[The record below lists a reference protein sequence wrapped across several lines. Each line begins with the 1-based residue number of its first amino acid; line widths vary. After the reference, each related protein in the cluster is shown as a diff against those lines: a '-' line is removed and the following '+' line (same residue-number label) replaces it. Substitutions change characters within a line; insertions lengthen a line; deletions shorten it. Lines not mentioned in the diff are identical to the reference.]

1 MNMFGLPIWTVTVDH
16 KAGKELVMK
25 SNLADMKLTIKR
37 RPNIFVE
44 FMKHKET
51 LFLLDTKFNANV
63 IKADLKTVLHMPT
76 GSIFCTSRSAFAG
89 CYNQWNGDFNIHVDL
104 KNKNVFLNKFS
115 INADIKKD
123 SESQFEYEMSTMVS
137 PYVMKMKAPS
147 ILPMVF
153 DDPRRQTLE
162 VTVDHKP
169 GQMLHI
175 ITNAPE
181 MSSFKVTTN
190 GVQRVLE
197 LNGEERVIVDY
208 TKADK
213 KFKQVLHLPNGEQ
226 VTITLDWA
234 TWEPMNNKVNMHIET
249 PTRKLN
255 FNTNYDLTN
264 IKAGRMMVRFHG
276 ENPLVG
282 KFDFMRNGNWRVD
295 ANQIDAQWN
304 GKANFAKGPLAV
316 FSPIDT
322 TSTLNFDFGSM
333 ETGGL
338 MPTRLMPSGME
349 KPISPRVN
357 LVFSPPLTLHPPS
370 TLTLAAWSSMPTLTR
385 SLLVRSGASVFLRTR
400 STFQV
405 ADREKTSAFFSAQNK
420 KYKKIC
426 TWYKNHKNL
435 IYYSV

>member
-1 MNMFGLPIWTVTVDH
+1 
-16 KAGKELVMK
+16 
-25 SNLADMKLTIKR
+25 
-37 RPNIFVE
+37 
-44 FMKHKET
+44 
-51 LFLLDTKFNANV
+51 
-63 IKADLKTVLHMPT
+63 
-76 GSIFCTSRSAFAG
+76 
-89 CYNQWNGDFNIHVDL
+89 
-104 KNKNVFLNKFS
+104 
-115 INADIKKD
+115 
-123 SESQFEYEMSTMVS
+123 MVS
-137 PYVMKMKAPS
+137 PYIMKMKAPS

-153 DDPRRQTLE
+153 DDPRRHTFE

-213 KFKQVLHLPNGEQ
+213 KFKQVLQLPNGEQ

-249 PTRKLN
+249 PTRKFH
-255 FNTNYDLTN
+255 FNTNYDITN
-264 IKAGRMMVRFHG
+264 IKAGRMMV
-276 ENPLVG
+276 
-282 KFDFMRNGNWRVD
+282 
-295 ANQIDAQWN
+295 
-304 GKANFAKGPLAV
+304 
-316 FSPIDT
+316 
-322 TSTLNFDFGSM
+322 
-333 ETGGL
+333 
-338 MPTRLMPSGME
+338 RLMPSGME
-349 KPISPRVN
+349 KPISPRVP

-405 ADREKTSAFFSAQNK
+405 ADRE
-420 KYKKIC
+420 
-426 TWYKNHKNL
+426 
-435 IYYSV
+435 